1 MGLSGTRFP
10 HSATDKDS
18 MKAIRKV
25 APRPGALEWADV
37 EAPPCGPSEVL
48 VRVRAA
54 SLCGTDAHIYN
65 WDGSVR
71 DMILATTDRLRRPR
85 IIGHEF
91 CGEVVEVGREVR
103 GVGERGA
110 EAIRLGDFVSAES
123 HIVCGECY
131 QCRRGQFHVCTREK
145 IIGVHRD
152 GGFAEYIA
160 IPASCA
166 WINDP
171 SVVLV
176 EVACIEEPF
185 GNAVHAATEYD
196 PRGQCVVIIGA
207 GPIGLFSIIVAE
219 AFGAE
224 RILAIDTT
232 AFRLDLAARVGAHTT
247 LLTTP
252 APPGD
257 AGARAFERER
267 IVGLIRDAAAP
278 YEPDL
283 VFEMSGHPDAI
294 DTALR
299 AVRRGGKVILFGLPK
314 QSAVTF
320 ERYAD
325 DVIFGGVTLKGIIG
339 RKLYD
344 TWKRTRE
351 LVSRPEVRSKIRA
364 VITHTLPFERFE
376 EAFQKMLARAS
387 GKVVLR
393 VSRD

>member
-1 MGLSGTRFP
+1 
-10 HSATDKDS
+10 

-25 APRPGALEWADV
+25 APRPGALEWAEVD
-37 EAPPCGPSEVL
+37 APACGPAEVL

-71 DMILATTDRLRRPR
+71 DMILASTDSFRRPR

-91 CGEVVEVGREVR
+91 CGEVVEVGRDVK
-103 GVGERGA
+103 GVGPGA
-110 EAIRLGDFVSAES
+110 AEPIRTGHLVSAES
-123 HIVCGECY
+123 HIICGTCY
-131 QCRRGQFHVCTREK
+131 QCRRGQYHVCTGER

-152 GGFAEYIA
+152 GGFAQYIA
-160 IPASCA
+160 IPAACA

-171 SVVLV
+171 AIVPV

-196 PRGQCVVIIGA
+196 PRGQCVVIFGA
-207 GPIGLFSIIVAE
+207 GPIGLFSIIVAG

-224 RILAIDTT
+224 RIIAVDTI

-247 LLTTP
+247 LLSTP
-252 APPGD
+252 APAGD
-257 AGARAFERER
+257 ARARARERER
-267 IVGLIRDAAAP
+267 IVELIRDAAAP
-278 YEPDL
+278 YEADL

-299 AVRRGGKVILFGLPK
+299 AVRRGGKVVLFGLPK
-314 QSAVTF
+314 VQAVTL
-320 ERYAD
+320 ERYAE

-339 RKLYD
+339 RKIYD
-344 TWKRTRE
+344 TWTRTRE
-351 LVSRPEVRSKIRA
+351 LVSRPDVRSRIRT
-364 VITHTLPFERFE
+364 VITHTFPFDRYE
-376 EAFQKMLARAS
+376 EAFRKMIGRES
-387 GKVVLR
+387 GKVILR
-393 VSRD
+393 ISQD

>member
-1 MGLSGTRFP
+1 
-10 HSATDKDS
+10 

-25 APRPGALEWADV
+25 APRPGALEWAEVD
-37 EAPPCGPSEVL
+37 APTCGPSEVL
-48 VRVRAA
+48 LRVRAA

-71 DMILATTDRLRRPR
+71 DMILESTDQFRRPR

-103 GVGERGA
+103 GVGDKAA
-110 EAIRLGDFVSAES
+110 EPIRPGDLVSAES

-145 IIGVHRD
+145 IIGVHLD

-171 SVVLV
+171 SVVPV

-196 PRGQCVVIIGA
+196 PRGQCVVVFGA

-224 RILAIDTT
+224 RIIAVDTT
-232 AFRLDLAARVGAHTT
+232 PFRLDLAARVGAQAA
-247 LLTTP
+247 LLTQP
-252 APPGD
+252 APAGD
-257 AGARAFERER
+257 AAARAAERER

-278 YEPDL
+278 FEPDL

-314 QSAVTF
+314 ESAVTF
-320 ERYAD
+320 ERYAE
-325 DVIFGGVTLKGIIG
+325 DVIFGGVTLKGIFG

-344 TWKRTRE
+344 TWKRTRD
-351 LVSRPEVRSKIRA
+351 LVSRPQVRSKIRT
-364 VITHTLPFERFE
+364 VITHTFPFERYE
-376 EAFQKMLARAS
+376 AAFQKMLARES
-387 GKVVLR
+387 GKVILR
-393 VSRD
+393 ISRD

>member
-1 MGLSGTRFP
+1 
-10 HSATDKDS
+10 
-18 MKAIRKV
+18 MKAIRKM

-37 EAPPCGPSEVL
+37 DVPPCGPSEVL
-48 VRVRAA
+48 LRVRAA

-71 DMILATTDRLRRPR
+71 DMILATTDQLRRPR

-91 CGEVVEVGREVR
+91 CGEVVEVGRDVR
-103 GVGERGA
+103 GVGEHA
-110 EAIRLGDFVSAES
+110 SEPIRVGDLVSAES

-131 QCRRGQFHVCTREK
+131 QCRRGQFHVCTRER
-145 IIGVHRD
+145 ILGVHRD

-160 IPASCA
+160 LPASCA

-171 SVVLV
+171 AVVPV
-176 EVACIEEPF
+176 EVACVEEPF

-196 PRGQCVVIIGA
+196 PHGQCVVIVGS
-207 GPIGLFSIIVAE
+207 GPIGLFTIIVAA
-219 AFGAE
+219 AFGAA
-224 RILAIDTT
+224 RIVAIDTT
-232 AFRLDLAARVGAHTT
+232 PFRLDLASRVGAHAT
-247 LLTTP
+247 LRSTP
-252 APPGD
+252 APAGD
-257 AGARAFERER
+257 AGARAHERER
-267 IVGLIRDAAAP
+267 IVGLIHEAASP
-278 YEPDL
+278 YEADL

-314 QSAVTF
+314 ESAITF
-320 ERYAD
+320 ERYAE

-351 LVSRPEVRSKIRA
+351 LVSRPDVRAKIRT
-364 VITHTLPFERFE
+364 VITHSVPFARYE
-376 EAFQKMLARAS
+376 EAFQKMIARES

-393 VSRD
+393 MDQD

>member
-1 MGLSGTRFP
+1 
-10 HSATDKDS
+10 

-37 EAPPCGPSEVL
+37 DPPSCGPSEVL
-48 VRVRAA
+48 LRVRAA
-54 SLCGTDAHIYN
+54 SLCGTDAHIYT

-71 DMILATTDRLRRPR
+71 DMILATTGQFRRPR

-103 GVGERGA
+103 GVGDAASEPIRRGD
-110 EAIRLGDFVSAES
+110 LVSAES

-160 IPASCA
+160 IPAACA

-171 SVVLV
+171 AIVPV

-196 PRGQCVVIIGA
+196 PRGQCVVIFGA

-224 RILAIDTT
+224 RILAVDTT
-232 AFRLDLAARVGAHTT
+232 AFRLDLAARAGAGATF
-247 LLTTP
+247 LSTP
-252 APPGD
+252 AAPGD
-257 AGARAFERER
+257 EAGRAAERDRLLE
-267 IVGLIRDAAAP
+267 LIRDAASP
-278 YEPDL
+278 CEPDL

-314 QSAVTF
+314 EPTVTF
-320 ERYAD
+320 ERYAE
-325 DVIFGGVTLKGIIG
+325 DVIFGGVTLRGIIG

-351 LVSRPEVRSKIRA
+351 LVSRPDVRSKIRA
-364 VITHTLPFERFE
+364 VITHTFPFARYE
-376 EAFQKMLARAS
+376 EAFQKMLARES

-393 VSRD
+393 ISQD

>member
-1 MGLSGTRFP
+1 
-10 HSATDKDS
+10 

-25 APRPGALEWADV
+25 APRPGALEWVDV
-37 EAPPCGPSEVL
+37 DVPPCGPTEVL

-71 DMILATTDRLRRPR
+71 DMILASTERFRRPLV
-85 IIGHEF
+85 IGHEF

-103 GVGERGA
+103 GVGEGA
-110 EAIRLGDFVSAES
+110 SEPIRPGDLVSAES

-160 IPASCA
+160 IPAACA

-171 SVVLV
+171 SVVPLD
-176 EVACIEEPF
+176 VACIEEPF

-196 PRGQCVVIIGA
+196 PRGQCVVIFGV
-207 GPIGLFSIIVAE
+207 GPIGLFSIIVAA

-224 RILAIDTT
+224 RILAVDTT
-232 AFRLDLAARVGAHTT
+232 SFRLDLARRVGAHAT

-257 AGARAFERER
+257 AGARARERER
-267 IVGLIRDAAAP
+267 IVEAIRGAVAP

-320 ERYAD
+320 ERYAE

-351 LVSRPEVRSKIRA
+351 LVARPEVRSKIRT
-364 VITHTLPFERFE
+364 VITHTFPFTRYE
-376 EAFQKMLARAS
+376 EAFEKMIARES

-393 VSRD
+393 ISQD

>member
-1 MGLSGTRFP
+1 
-10 HSATDKDS
+10 

-37 EAPPCGPSEVL
+37 PMPPCGPTEVL
-48 VRVRAA
+48 LRVRAA

-71 DMILATTDRLRRPR
+71 DMILTTTDQLRVPR

-91 CGEVVEVGREVR
+91 CGEVLEVGRDVR
-103 GVGERGA
+103 GVGDSAA
-110 EAIRLGDFVSAES
+110 EPIRPGDLVSAES
-123 HIVCGECY
+123 HIVCGQCY

-145 IIGVHRD
+145 ILGVHRD

-160 IPASCA
+160 LPASCA
-166 WINDP
+166 WLNDP
-171 SVVLV
+171 AIVPV

-196 PRGQCVVIIGA
+196 PRGQCVVIFGA

-224 RILAIDTT
+224 RIIAVDTT
-232 AFRLDLAARVGAHTT
+232 PFRLELAARVGAHTAI
-247 LLTTP
+247 LTSP
-252 APPGD
+252 EASADPGSR
-257 AGARAFERER
+257 ARERER
-267 IVGLIRDAAAP
+267 IVGMIRDAAAP
-278 YEPDL
+278 LEADL

-294 DTALR
+294 DAALR

-314 QSAVTF
+314 TSAVTL
-320 ERYAD
+320 ERYTE

-344 TWKRTRE
+344 T
-351 LVSRPEVRSKIRA
+351 
-364 VITHTLPFERFE
+364 
-376 EAFQKMLARAS
+376 
-387 GKVVLR
+387 
-393 VSRD
+393 

>member
-1 MGLSGTRFP
+1 
-10 HSATDKDS
+10 

-37 EAPPCGPSEVL
+37 AMPPCGPTEVL
-48 VRVRAA
+48 LRVRAA

-71 DMILATTDRLRRPR
+71 DMILATTDQLRVPR

-91 CGEVVEVGREVR
+91 CGEVLEVGRDVR
-103 GVGERGA
+103 GVGDSASEP
-110 EAIRLGDFVSAES
+110 IRPGDLVSAES
-123 HIVCGECY
+123 HIVCGQCY

-145 IIGVHRD
+145 ILGVHRD

-160 IPASCA
+160 LPASCA
-166 WINDP
+166 WLNDP
-171 SVVLV
+171 AIVPV

-196 PRGQCVVIIGA
+196 PRGQCVVIFGA

-224 RILAIDTT
+224 RIIAVDTT
-232 AFRLDLAARVGAHTT
+232 PFRLELAARVGAHTA
-247 LLTTP
+247 LLTSP
-252 APPGD
+252 APSGEPE
-257 AGARAFERER
+257 ARARERER

-278 YEPDL
+278 LEPDL

-314 QSAVTF
+314 SSSVTL
-320 ERYAD
+320 ERYAE

-351 LVSRPEVRSKIRA
+351 LVSRPEVRSKIRS
-364 VITHTLPFERFE
+364 VITHTFPFERYE
-376 EAFQKMLARAS
+376 DAFQKMLARES

-393 VSRD
+393 ITRD

>member
-1 MGLSGTRFP
+1 
-10 HSATDKDS
+10 

-25 APRPGALEWADV
+25 APRPGALEWV
-37 EAPPCGPSEVL
+37 EIEAPSCGTSEVL

-71 DMILATTDRLRRPR
+71 DMILATTDGLRRPR

-91 CGEVVEVGREVR
+91 CGDVVEVGRDVR
-103 GVGERGA
+103 GVGENA
-110 EAIRLGDFVSAES
+110 SEPIRPGDLVSAES

-131 QCRRGQFHVCTREK
+131 QCRRGQFHVCTRER

-166 WINDP
+166 WKNDP
-171 SVVLV
+171 SVVPV

-196 PRGQCVVIIGA
+196 PGGQCVVILGV
-207 GPIGLFSIIVAE
+207 GPIGLFSIIVAA

-224 RILAIDTT
+224 RIVAVDTT
-232 AFRLDLAARVGAHTT
+232 TFRLDLASRVGAHTA
-247 LLTTP
+247 LLSVP

-257 AGARAFERER
+257 AVARARERER
-267 IVGLIRDAAAP
+267 IVALIHDAAAP

-283 VFEMSGHPDAI
+283 VFEMSGHPDGI

-299 AVRRGGKVILFGLPK
+299 VVRRGGKVILFGLPK
-314 QSAVTF
+314 ESAVTF
-320 ERYAD
+320 ERYAE

-339 RKLYD
+339 RKIYD
-344 TWKRTRE
+344 TWKRTRD
-351 LVSRPEVRSKIRA
+351 LVSRPEVRSKIRT
-364 VITHTLPFERFE
+364 VITHTFPFPRFE
-376 EAFQKMLARAS
+376 EAFQKMIGRES
-387 GKVVLR
+387 GKVILR
-393 VSRD
+393 ITPD

>member
-1 MGLSGTRFP
+1 
-10 HSATDKDS
+10 
-18 MKAIRKV
+18 MKAVRKV
-25 APRPGALEWADV
+25 GPRPGALEWAEV
-37 EAPPCGPSEVL
+37 EVPRCGPGEVL

-71 DMILATTDRLRRPR
+71 DMILASTDDFRRPR
-85 IIGHEF
+85 ILGQDF
-91 CGEVVEVGREVR
+91 WGEVVEVGRDVKGAGPGASEPLRR
-103 GVGERGA
+103 GQ
-110 EAIRLGDFVSAES
+110 LVSAEA
-123 HIVCGECY
+123 HIVCGACY
-131 QCRRGQFHVCTREK
+131 QCRRGQFHVCTGER
-145 IIGVHRD
+145 IIGVHLD

-160 IPASCA
+160 IPAACA

-171 SVVLV
+171 AIVPV

-196 PRGQCVVIIGA
+196 PRGQCVVIFGA
-207 GPIGLFSIIVAE
+207 GPIGLFSIIVAG

-224 RILAIDTT
+224 RIIAVDTT
-232 AFRLDLAARVGAHTT
+232 AFRLDLASRVGAHST
-247 LLTTP
+247 LLSVP
-252 APPGD
+252 APAGD
-257 AGARAFERER
+257 APARARERER

-278 YEPDL
+278 YEADL

-314 QSAVTF
+314 EQAVTL
-320 ERYAD
+320 ERYAE

-339 RKLYD
+339 RKIYD
-344 TWKRTRE
+344 TWMRTRE
-351 LVSRPEVRSKIRA
+351 LMSRPDVRSRIRT
-364 VITHTLPFERFE
+364 VITDTIPFARYE
-376 EAFQKMLARAS
+376 EAFQKMIGRES

-393 VSRD
+393 ISQD

>member
-25 APRPGALEWADV
+25 APRAGALEWADV

-110 EAIRLGDFVSAES
+110 EAIRLGDFVSA
-123 HIVCGECY
+123 
-131 QCRRGQFHVCTREK
+131 
-145 IIGVHRD
+145 
-152 GGFAEYIA
+152 
-160 IPASCA
+160 
-166 WINDP
+166 
-171 SVVLV
+171 
-176 EVACIEEPF
+176 
-185 GNAVHAATEYD
+185 
-196 PRGQCVVIIGA
+196 GA

-219 AFGAE
+219 PLGAD
-224 RILAIDTT
+224 RSLAIDPP
-232 AFRLDLAARVGAHTT
+232 ASRLALAARVGAHPP

-299 AVRRGGKVILFGLPK
+299 AVRRGGKGILFGLPK

-320 ERYAD
+320 ERYAE

-376 EAFQKMLARAS
+376 EAFQKMLAREN

>member
-1 MGLSGTRFP
+1 
-10 HSATDKDS
+10 
-18 MKAIRKV
+18 MKAIRKT

-37 EAPPCGPSEVL
+37 DVPACGPSDVL
-48 VRVRAA
+48 LRVRAA
-54 SLCGTDAHIYN
+54 SLCGTDAHIYS

-71 DMILATTDRLRRPR
+71 DMILSTTDRLRRPR

-91 CGEVVEVGREVR
+91 CGEVGEVGRDVR
-103 GVGERGA
+103 GVGERA
-110 EAIRLGDFVSAES
+110 SEAIRVGDLVSAES

-145 IIGVHRD
+145 ILGVHRD

-160 IPASCA
+160 LPASCA

-171 SVVLV
+171 TVVPV
-176 EVACIEEPF
+176 EVACVEEPF

-196 PRGQCVVIIGA
+196 TRGQCVVIVGS
-207 GPIGLFSIIVAE
+207 GPIGLFTIIVA
-219 AFGAE
+219 AAYGAA
-224 RILAIDTT
+224 RIIAIDTT
-232 AFRLDLAARVGAHTT
+232 PFRLDLASRVGAHATF
-247 LLTTP
+247 LSTP
-252 APPGD
+252 APEGD
-257 AGARAFERER
+257 AEARARERER
-267 IVGLIRDAAAP
+267 IVGLIHEAVSP
-278 YEPDL
+278 YEADL

-320 ERYAD
+320 ERYAE

-344 TWKRTRE
+344 TWTRTRE
-351 LVSRPEVRSKIRA
+351 LVSRPDVRAKIRT
-364 VITHTLPFERFE
+364 VITHSVPFARYE
-376 EAFQKMLARAS
+376 EAFQKMIARES
-387 GKVVLR
+387 GKVILR
-393 VSRD
+393 MDQD

>member
-1 MGLSGTRFP
+1 
-10 HSATDKDS
+10 
-18 MKAIRKV
+18 MKAIRKT

-37 EAPPCGPSEVL
+37 DVPPCGPSEVL
-48 VRVRAA
+48 LRVRAA

-71 DMILATTDRLRRPR
+71 DMILGTTDQLRRPR

-91 CGEVVEVGREVR
+91 CGEVVEVGRDVR
-103 GVGERGA
+103 GVGERA
-110 EAIRLGDFVSAES
+110 SEPIRVGDLVSAES

-131 QCRRGQFHVCTREK
+131 QCRRGQFHVCTRER
-145 IIGVHRD
+145 ILGVHRD

-160 IPASCA
+160 LPASCA

-171 SVVLV
+171 AVVPV

-196 PRGQCVVIIGA
+196 PRGQCVVIVGS
-207 GPIGLFSIIVAE
+207 GPIGLFTIIAAA
-219 AFGAE
+219 AFGAA
-224 RILAIDTT
+224 RIVAVDTT
-232 AFRLDLAARVGAHTT
+232 PFRLDLASRVGAHAT
-247 LLTTP
+247 LRSNLAP
-252 APPGD
+252 AGD
-257 AGARAFERER
+257 AGARAHERER
-267 IVGLIRDAAAP
+267 IVGLIHEAAAP
-278 YEPDL
+278 YEADL

-314 QSAVTF
+314 QPAITF
-320 ERYAD
+320 ERYAE

-351 LVSRPEVRSKIRA
+351 LVSRPDVRAKIRT
-364 VITHTLPFERFE
+364 VITDSIPFARYE
-376 EAFQKMLARAS
+376 EAFQKMIGRES
-387 GKVVLR
+387 GKVILR
-393 VSRD
+393 MDQD

>member
-1 MGLSGTRFP
+1 
-10 HSATDKDS
+10 
-18 MKAIRKV
+18 MKAIRKI

-37 EAPPCGPSEVL
+37 DVPSCGPDEVL

-71 DMILATTDRLRRPR
+71 DMILSTTDNLRRPR

-91 CGEVVEVGREVR
+91 CGEVVEVGRDVR
-103 GVGERGA
+103 GVGEGA
-110 EAIRLGDFVSAES
+110 AETIKKGDLVSAES
-123 HIVCGECY
+123 HIVCGTCY
-131 QCRRGQFHVCTREK
+131 QCRRGQYHVCTREK
-145 IIGVHRD
+145 ILGLHRE

-160 IPASCA
+160 LPASCA

-171 SVVLV
+171 SIVPVD
-176 EVACIEEPF
+176 VACIEEPF

-196 PRGQCVVIIGA
+196 PRGQCVVIFGV
-207 GPIGLFSIIVAE
+207 GPIGLFAIIVAA

-224 RILAIDTT
+224 RIIALDTT
-232 AFRLDLAARVGAHTT
+232 AFRVDLAKRVGAHAAFVSS
-247 LLTTP
+247 P
-252 APPGD
+252 AP
-257 AGARAFERER
+257 AGEPRARAAERER
-267 IVGLIRDAAAP
+267 LVGLIRDAASP
-278 YEPDL
+278 YEADL

-294 DTALR
+294 DTSLR
-299 AVRRGGKVILFGLPK
+299 AVRRGGKVVLFGLPS
-314 QSAVTF
+314 QSAITF
-320 ERYAD
+320 ERYAE

-344 TWKRTRE
+344 TWKRTRD

-364 VITHTLPFERFE
+364 VITHTLPFARYE
-376 EAFQKMLARAS
+376 EAFQKMIGRES

-393 VSRD
+393 ISQD

>member
-1 MGLSGTRFP
+1 
-10 HSATDKDS
+10 

-25 APRPGALEWADV
+25 AARPGALEWADV
-37 EAPPCGPSEVL
+37 ATPHCGPDEVL

-65 WDGSVR
+65 WDGPVR
-71 DMILATTDRLRRPR
+71 EMILATTDQLRHPR

-91 CGEVVEVGREVR
+91 CGEVMEVGREVR
-103 GVGERGA
+103 GVGDGAAEPIRRGD
-110 EAIRLGDFVSAES
+110 LVSAES
-123 HIVCGECY
+123 HIVCGQCY
-131 QCRRGQFHVCTREK
+131 QCRRGQFHVCTRER
-145 IIGVHRD
+145 ILGVHRD

-160 IPASCA
+160 LPASCA

-171 SVVLV
+171 ATVPV

-196 PRGQCVVIIGA
+196 PRGQCVVIFGA

-224 RILAIDTT
+224 RIIAVDTT
-232 AFRLDLAARVGAHTT
+232 AFRLELASRVGAHTAI
-247 LLTTP
+247 LTSP
-252 APPGD
+252 EASGD
-257 AGARAFERER
+257 AGRRARERER

-278 YEPDL
+278 LEPDL

-294 DTALR
+294 DAALL

-314 QSAVTF
+314 QSAVTI
-320 ERYAD
+320 ERYAE

-364 VITHTLPFERFE
+364 VITHTFPFERYE
-376 EAFQKMLARAS
+376 EAFQKMLARES

-393 VSRD
+393 ISPD